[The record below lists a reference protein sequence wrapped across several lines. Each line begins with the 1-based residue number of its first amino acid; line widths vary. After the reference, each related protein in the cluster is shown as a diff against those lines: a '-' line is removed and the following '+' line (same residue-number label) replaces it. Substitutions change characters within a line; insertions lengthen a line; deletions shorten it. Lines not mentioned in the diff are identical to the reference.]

1 MDIRELLSSRLENI
15 LVNLTVDKCTS
26 MQNDL
31 TEYSR
36 RLWLLKYIQNNKLVF
51 EEIRQ
56 CMYDYTFKLFIFY
69 FGEAEYNSY
78 RNGTLKIL
86 KGIGSKFMSGSFS
99 DAIGEEYYKLYRT
112 ATAKLNIYIQKT
124 ILLLLDEGAITHE
137 ESHIL
142 CDTFLK
148 ETHVWYSLMPLQINS
163 NGTQCS
169 FVRALTSVDKKQ
181 LNQYFNEK
189 YVGDALLQNPC
200 KGDYYRMLMVTLN
213 ANSNIMFM
221 ESFYDVPNKML

>member
-1 MDIRELLSSRLENI
+1 MDVRELLSFRLENI
-15 LVNLTVDKCTS
+15 LVNLAVDKCTS
-26 MQNDL
+26 MQNDI

-36 RLWLLKYIQNNKLVF
+36 RLELLNYIQSNKLMF

-56 CMYDYTFKLFIFY
+56 CMCDYTFKLFIFY

-78 RNGTLKIL
+78 RNGVLKLL
-86 KGIGSKFMSGSFS
+86 KGIGSKFMGESFS

-112 ATAKLNIYIQKT
+112 TTAKLNIYIQKT

-148 ETHVWYSLMPLQINS
+148 ETHVWYSLMPLQINP
-163 NGTQCS
+163 NGTQCT

-181 LNQYFNEK
+181 LNKYFNEK
-189 YVGDALLQNPC
+189 YARISLLQNPC
-200 KGDYYRMLMVTLN
+200 KGNYYRMLMVTLN
-213 ANSNIMFM
+213 ANSNIMFT